1 MFYQT
6 QYFAAMNTIHWI
18 LFSTT
23 ESIDQERDMTQCS
36 TIVLLINW
44 WFIDTGQDK

>member
-6 QYFAAMNTIHWI
+6 QYFADMQWI

-23 ESIDQERDMTQCS
+23 ESIDQERERDMTQCS